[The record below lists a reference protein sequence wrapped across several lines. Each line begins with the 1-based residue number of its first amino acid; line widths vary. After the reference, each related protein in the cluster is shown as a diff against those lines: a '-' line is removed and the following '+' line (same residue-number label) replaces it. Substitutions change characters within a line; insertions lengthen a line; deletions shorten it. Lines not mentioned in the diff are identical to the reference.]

1 MPPREDARVS
11 DTDLESA
18 LKAASPVLIIVLLYD
33 GAIDSLTLAKGKM
46 QERKLGEKAQLVFKA
61 ISIIDELRSVL
72 NHGKS
77 GGELA
82 GNLDGLYDYM
92 RRRLAAANLK
102 NDAEGLDE
110 VVWLLGTLREAWMEL
125 AARERQGTIPM
136 LSYSTEASTCPRSS
150 AVSP

>member
-72 NHGKS
+72 NHGK

-82 GNLDGLYDYM
+82 DNLDGLYDYM
-92 RRRLAAANLK
+92 RRRLAATNLK
-102 NDAEGLDE
+102 NDVEGLDE
-110 VVWLLGTLREAWMEL
+110 VVRLLGTLREAWMEL
-125 AARERQGTIPM
+125 AARERQGTISM
-136 LSYSTEASTCPRSS
+136 LSYSTAASARPGSS